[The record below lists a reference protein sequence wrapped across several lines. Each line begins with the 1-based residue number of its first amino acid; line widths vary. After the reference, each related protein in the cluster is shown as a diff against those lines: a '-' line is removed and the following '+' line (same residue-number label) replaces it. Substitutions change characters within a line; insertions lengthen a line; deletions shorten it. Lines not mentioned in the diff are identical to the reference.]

1 MEKSIKGKI
10 EEKNDISADNH
21 SIANEQL
28 IDNCQSSENNQNNQ
42 NNMKLFNKNFI
53 LMLQGSVVSLFGSV
67 LYSIAIGYYVYT
79 KTNSEA
85 LMGIFSSIS
94 FFITMILSPITGA
107 LADRISRKKIIVGMD
122 AFRGVAMIIIGVL
135 CLYDMLN
142 IPLLTVF
149 TVVVAMSTVM
159 FRPASSTVMIDI
171 VPKEEFVRATSISSS
186 FQTVIDLI
194 SKGISGFLLVYF
206 GVAQLIIF
214 NGISFLISAISEY
227 FIDIPKTPKQ
237 GSKISVGIIFKDI
250 IEGFKTM
257 INTKGLNVLFPMA
270 ILINLCA
277 SGMMSLFLVFTTEK
291 GFSLEQYGLLMS
303 VQSLG
308 MFIGA
313 MIVSVVKIPQSKR
326 HLVMSLSFLISFPS
340 ALLAYLATNYYLVI
354 SCMALNAML
363 SAIANMLLSSSQM
376 ILMPAENRA
385 ACMGFLTA
393 SAVGGMAIS
402 TLAYGILAEFFPISR
417 VASVGLLIAL
427 IPLLIM
433 ITNKDLKKT
442 MSGE

>member
-1 MEKSIKGKI
+1 MN
-10 EEKNDISADNH
+10 KNEDLDI
-21 SIANEQL
+21 NE
-28 IDNCQSSENNQNNQ
+28 NENTSENAEESTSENGNRNRSE
-42 NNMKLFNKNFI
+42 KLLNRNFV
-53 LMLQGSVVSLFGSV
+53 LMLQGTVVSLFGSV

-94 FFITMILSPITGA
+94 LFITMFLSPITGA

-122 AFRGVAMIIIGVL
+122 AFRGIAMIIIGIL
-135 CLYDMLN
+135 CLNDKLN

-149 TVVVAMSTVM
+149 TVIVAMSTVM

-171 VPKEEFVRATSISSS
+171 VPKEEFVRAASISSS
-186 FQTVIDLI
+186 FQTVVDLI

-214 NGISFLISAISEY
+214 NGISFIVSAISEY

-237 GSKISVGIIFKDI
+237 GSKVSISIVFKDI
-250 IEGFKTM
+250 LEGFKTM
-257 INTKGLNVLFPMA
+257 IHTKGLNVLFPMA

-291 GFSLEQYGLLMS
+291 GFSIEQYGLLMS

-313 MIVSVVKIPQSKR
+313 MIVSIVKIPQSKR
-326 HLVMSLSFLISFPS
+326 HLIMSLAFLISFPS
-340 ALLAYLATNYYLVI
+340 ALIAYMAANYYI
-354 SCMALNAML
+354 IIFFMAFNSML

-376 ILMPAENRA
+376 ILMPEENRA
-385 ACMGFLTA
+385 ACIGFLTA

-417 VASVGLLIAL
+417 VASVGLIIA
-427 IPLLIM
+427 IVPLLIM